1 MLFLCRFETLKT
13 IEPLHNIRI
22 DTQTIKKIKN
32 KLNQIKL
39 KKKKV
44 FNNFLQ
50 IKFDVCLH
58 LYIYVFITNINF
70 RQFIS
75 YSNNEADYC
84 YVLKLKFDQIS
95 STRKK

>member
-39 KKKKV
+39 KKKRFLIISYKSNLTYV
-44 FNNFLQ
+44 F
-50 IKFDVCLH
+50 I
-58 LYIYVFITNINF
+58 YIYVFITNINF